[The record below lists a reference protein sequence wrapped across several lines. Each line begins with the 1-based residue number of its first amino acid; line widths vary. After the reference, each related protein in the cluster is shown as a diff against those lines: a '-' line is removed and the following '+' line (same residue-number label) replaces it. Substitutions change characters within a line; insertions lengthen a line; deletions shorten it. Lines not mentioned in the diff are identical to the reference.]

1 MVEIK
6 ASQLTYRSFRVL
18 NATSG
23 SELRVVK
30 LESVYVKNRSFTF
43 FISKCFKLVSLELGD
58 LPCVTGATVEAIAGN
73 CPLLEKLIFMCYLNI
88 TDLSVPFISSLLHLR
103 ELDVTFCYGIT
114 ISGLQTLVKGVP
126 NLESF
131 CFKIG
136 KKADQDTDPA
146 VVFQSLGRFCP
157 RLRALKCRSEL

>member
-1 MVEIK
+1 
-6 ASQLTYRSFRVL
+6 
-18 NATSG
+18 
-23 SELRVVK
+23 
-30 LESVYVKNRSFTF
+30 
-43 FISKCFKLVSLELGD
+43 
-58 LPCVTGATVEAIAGN
+58 
-73 CPLLEKLIFMCYLNI
+73 MCYLNI

-157 RLRALKCRSEL
+157 RLRALKCRSDAFSINDNRSVIRMFAGCPLLEKFEVVGQSPSDKALIALGHS